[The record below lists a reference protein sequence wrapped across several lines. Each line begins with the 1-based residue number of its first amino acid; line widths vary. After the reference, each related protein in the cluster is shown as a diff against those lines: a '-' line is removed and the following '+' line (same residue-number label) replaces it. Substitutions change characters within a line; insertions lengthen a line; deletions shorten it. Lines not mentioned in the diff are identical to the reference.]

1 MLLRGC
7 VDRDPLTMLYELLDS
22 HSIVKNAN
30 PAVNFEDKYI
40 LKFYKRIKSYAGRVE
55 GELTLNIP
63 RDLRPLVSKIESL
76 INYLYIWFKKQN
88 PYLSALYFWHSL
100 VELDSFLIL
109 KYLIWNSENLVY
121 FKPEIL

>member
-76 INYLYIWFKKQN
+76 INCLTLYIWFKEQN
-88 PYLSALYFWHSL
+88 P
-100 VELDSFLIL
+100 
-109 KYLIWNSENLVY
+109 
-121 FKPEIL
+121 

>member
-63 RDLRPLVSKIESL
+63 RDLRPLVSKIESP
-76 INYLYIWFKKQN
+76 INYLF
-88 PYLSALYFWHSL
+88 
-100 VELDSFLIL
+100 D
-109 KYLIWNSENLVY
+109 SEN
-121 FKPEIL
+121 KPLIYLHLIFDIL